1 MEPILLFPDP
11 VPPELAQA
19 LDLAGYPWKAASN
32 VSIEEGCSQSS
43 NRCVSDGRVSKQP

>member
-19 LDLAGYPWKAASN
+19 LDLAGYPWKAAADEATAARRAPTT
-32 VSIEEGCSQSS
+32 V
-43 NRCVSDGRVSKQP
+43 